1 MYLLPTYLGC
11 LGKRVCVCVN
21 VINLIVEMLSY
32 AVFEMEF
39 CMVGFAPGVQR
50 NSGEAAWLSVVFVVG
65 C

>member
-1 MYLLPTYLGC
+1 M
-11 LGKRVCVCVN
+11 CVCVN

-32 AVFEMEF
+32 AMFEMEF